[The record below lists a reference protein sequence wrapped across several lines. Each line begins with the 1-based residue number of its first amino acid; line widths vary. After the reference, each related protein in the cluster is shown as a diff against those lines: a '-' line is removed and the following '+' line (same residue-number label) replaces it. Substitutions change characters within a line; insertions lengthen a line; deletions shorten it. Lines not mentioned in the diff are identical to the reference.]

1 MKYVGLGTP
10 AAKLVT
16 VSYFVAAVFCSGAN
30 AKDLNA
36 LARLLVPAYIA
47 QNYAALC
54 NTENAKPTPKRK
66 NRMITISTFVDHVRT
81 EVTSGLEEKEA
92 EEVRTSAA
100 NTAQNIARNEMLFL
114 GAHGTYVPTDS
125 LIRWCEQSAETVIS
139 EILQVHAQ
147 KHDYFDRLTDDAK
160 K

>member
-1 MKYVGLGTP
+1 MGLGTP

-16 VSYFVAAVFCSGAN
+16 AACFFAATFCPGAN
-30 AKDLNA
+30 AKDLKA

-54 NTENAKPTPKRK
+54 GAENAKPTPKQK

-92 EEVRTSAA
+92 EEVRTTAA
-100 NTAQNIARNEMLFL
+100 NTAQNIARNEMQFL

-125 LIRWCEQSAETVIS
+125 LARWCEQSAETVIV